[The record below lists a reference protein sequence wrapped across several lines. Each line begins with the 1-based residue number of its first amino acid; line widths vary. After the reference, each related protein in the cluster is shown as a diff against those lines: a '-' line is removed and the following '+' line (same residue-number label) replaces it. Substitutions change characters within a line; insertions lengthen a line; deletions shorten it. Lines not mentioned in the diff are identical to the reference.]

1 MKDFDRLIARFWE
14 FGGWRL
20 VWQYVKMGVLWV
32 AVKELIRCALT
43 GRSVKMVYPK
53 VTKLFDEKLIK
64 KYDTQS
70 EIAAPACW
78 LSQSEATER
87 TIREQSSL
95 RYGAS
100 AYDNSIWFCWLQGI
114 ENAPE
119 LVKKCLES
127 QREAFGEEVT
137 VLDESSYTDYVTL
150 PDYIVEKRKKGY
162 IPSALF
168 SDMIRL
174 ELLIRYGGTWIDA
187 TVFASPKIKEDGSR
201 CQKIWQK
208 IRESELFIYR
218 YFDKQGRVVGL
229 SNWFIHAKEPGNP
242 LLIEVRDS
250 LYAYWKE
257 YDCVVEY
264 YIFHLFFGKA
274 AKHHP
279 EMIQKMP
286 RGNSYHAIWLGEH
299 ANIGN
304 ETWEQLMTNV
314 PFHKLNWRK
323 QTAFP
328 STKR

>member
-20 VWQYVKMGVLWV
+20 VWQYAKMGVLWV

-43 GRSVKMVYPK
+43 GRSVKTVYPV
-53 VTKLFDEKLIK
+53 VTKRIAPLLLPPAGGVVHPVLEKVNPPTGGIK
-64 KYDTQS
+64 GG
-70 EIAAPACW
+70 
-78 LSQSEATER
+78 L
-87 TIREQSSL
+87 
-95 RYGAS
+95 
-100 AYDNSIWFCWLQGI
+100 WFCWLQGI

-137 VLDESSYTDYVTL
+137 VLDESNYADYVTL
-150 PDYIVEKRKKGY
+150 PDYIVEKRRKGY

-187 TVFASPKIKEDGSR
+187 TVFASPKIKEEGSR

-242 LLIEVRDS
+242 LLIEVRDA

-286 RGNSYHAIWLGEH
+286 RGNSYHALWLGEH

>member
-20 VWQYVKMGVLWV
+20 VWQYAKMGVLWV

-43 GRSVKMVYPK
+43 GRSVKTVYPV

-64 KYDTQS
+64 KYETQS
-70 EIAAPACW
+70 EIATKTKRP
-78 LSQSEATER
+78 
-87 TIREQSSL
+87 
-95 RYGAS
+95 S

-137 VLDESSYTDYVTL
+137 VLDESNYTDYVTL

-187 TVFASPKIKEDGSR
+187 TVFASPKIKEEGSR
-201 CQKIWQK
+201 CQKIWQR

-242 LLIEVRDS
+242 LLIEVRDA

-279 EMIQKMP
+279 DMIQKMP
-286 RGNSYHAIWLGEH
+286 RGNSYHALWLGEH

>member
-20 VWQYVKMGVLWV
+20 VWQYAKMGVLWV

-43 GRSVKMVYPK
+43 GRSVKTVYPK
-53 VTKLFDEKLIK
+53 VTKRIAPLLLPPAGGVVHPVLEKVNPPTGGIK
-64 KYDTQS
+64 GG
-70 EIAAPACW
+70 
-78 LSQSEATER
+78 L
-87 TIREQSSL
+87 
-95 RYGAS
+95 
-100 AYDNSIWFCWLQGI
+100 WFCWLQGI

-137 VLDESSYTDYVTL
+137 VLDESNYTDYVTL

-168 SDMIRL
+168 SDMLRL

-187 TVFASPKIKEDGSR
+187 TVFASPKIKEEGSR
-201 CQKIWQK
+201 CQKIWQR

-242 LLIEVRDS
+242 LLIEVRDA

-286 RGNSYHAIWLGEH
+286 RGNSYHALWLGEH

>member
-20 VWQYVKMGVLWV
+20 VWQYAKMGVLWV

-43 GRSVKMVYPK
+43 GRSVKTVYPV
-53 VTKLFDEKLIK
+53 VTKRIAPLLLPPAGGVVHPVLEKVNPPTGGIK
-64 KYDTQS
+64 GG
-70 EIAAPACW
+70 
-78 LSQSEATER
+78 L
-87 TIREQSSL
+87 
-95 RYGAS
+95 
-100 AYDNSIWFCWLQGI
+100 WFCWLQGM

-137 VLDESSYTDYVTL
+137 VLDESNYTDYVTL

-187 TVFASPKIKEDGSR
+187 TVFASPKIKEEGSR
-201 CQKIWQK
+201 CQKIWQR

-242 LLIEVRDS
+242 VLIEVRDS

-274 AKHHP
+274 SRHHP

-286 RGNSYHAIWLGEH
+286 RGNSYHALWLGEH
-299 ANIGN
+299 VNIGN

>member
-20 VWQYVKMGVLWV
+20 VWQYAKMGVLWV

-43 GRSVKMVYPK
+43 GRSVKTVYPV
-53 VTKLFDEKLIK
+53 VTKR
-64 KYDTQS
+64 
-70 EIAAPACW
+70 IAPLLSPLQGDAPTN
-78 LSQSEATER
+78 LQDGV
-87 TIREQSSL
+87 L
-95 RYGAS
+95 PLKGGARGGL
-100 AYDNSIWFCWLQGI
+100 WFCWLQGM

-127 QREAFGEEVT
+127 QREAFGEVVT
-137 VLDESSYTDYVTL
+137 VLNESNYTDYVTL
-150 PDYIVEKRKKGY
+150 PDYIVEKRRKGY

-187 TVFASPKIKEDGSR
+187 TVFASPKIKEEGSR

-286 RGNSYHAIWLGEH
+286 RGNSYHALWLGEH

-323 QTAFP
+323 QTAFS